1 MHFKR
6 RQLLVLLLIIGQL
19 GCMSFGVLWAS
30 RWLGSA
36 FEQFTVRSSMA
47 QGRSIADQLARKLA
61 DRDIEDI
68 SRGTTGWKRAQE
80 LCQEIRT
87 PHNGFVAI
95 IDRGTGALICH
106 SGLKDNPTL
115 LRKNPGRSLLVNS
128 YGVKPLIEAAREAG
142 VKRKAPAFGQVEV
155 SGKLYQTTCL
165 GVPRLDAV
173 IAVYQSQA
181 SIDQSVAQLVTPVIQ
196 VGFILTAAVT
206 GAGGL
211 LTVLLVKKFDMTLAA
226 MGDSIEREV
235 DMRTLAL
242 TRSRNAVVFGL
253 AKLAES
259 RDKDAAQHLE
269 RIRTY
274 VTILATE
281 LAKHRPEIDHHYV
294 ASLAI
299 ASALHDIGKMGV
311 PDGVILKL
319 GRLTPAERR
328 AMQMHTVLGGECL
341 ASVARMFG
349 DTDQFLELGREV
361 ALSHHEQWDGSGYPS
376 GLQGKDIPLS
386 ARIVALADVY
396 DAMTTNRAYRPAVSH
411 AEAREWIVSNYGSQF
426 DPEVVEA
433 FVVREHDFAKI
444 SQASAEVRGVS
455 VESPT
460 REQAADAQIAAD
472 IASSEPA
479 PA

>member
-6 RQLLVLLLIIGQL
+6 RQLLVLLLITGQL

-30 RWLGSA
+30 RWLGNA
-36 FEQFTVRSSMA
+36 FEEFTVRSSMA
-47 QGRSIADQLARKLA
+47 QGRSIADRLARKLA

-68 SRGTTGWKRAQE
+68 GRGTSDWQWTQK
-80 LCQEIRT
+80 LCQQTKT

-95 IDRGTGALICH
+95 IDRSTGALICD
-106 SGLKDNPTL
+106 SRLKDDPTL
-115 LRKNPGRSLLVNS
+115 LRRNPGRSVLVMKQ
-128 YGVKPLIEAAREAG
+128 GVAPLVEAAQEAR
-142 VKRKAPAFGQVEV
+142 VKHKAPAFGEIEV
-155 SGKLYQTTCL
+155 AGQLYQATCL
-165 GVPRLDAV
+165 SLPKLDAV

-181 SIDQSVAQLVTPVIQ
+181 SIDQSVAQLVMPVIQ
-196 VGFILTAAVT
+196 VGFVLTAAVT

-211 LTVLLVKKFDMTLAA
+211 LTVFLVKKFDMSLSEL
-226 MGDSIEREV
+226 GESVEREV
-235 DMRTLAL
+235 EKRTLAL

-259 RDKDAAQHLE
+259 RDKDAGQHLE

-274 VTILATE
+274 VTVLATE
-281 LAKHRPEIDHHYV
+281 LAKHHPEIDHHYV
-294 ASLAI
+294 ANLAI

-341 ASVARMFG
+341 TSVERMFG
-349 DTDQFLELGREV
+349 DSDQFLDLGREI
-361 ALSHHEQWDGSGYPS
+361 AHSHHEQWDGSGYPE
-376 GLQGKDIPLS
+376 GLQGKQIPLS

-396 DAMTTNRAYRPAVSH
+396 DALTTNRAYRPAVSH

-433 FVVREHDFAKI
+433 FVAREHDFAK
-444 SQASAEVRGVS
+444 VS
-455 VESPT
+455 STMSPPPAVENAVDAQMEAVV
-460 REQAADAQIAAD
+460 EQAAE
-472 IASSEPA
+472 ASLASN
-479 PA
+479 